1 MRLFAC
7 LLTMCV
13 WPLPAGP
20 ALAQA
25 PPTAALIDD
34 LVDEQGRAYEKAREE
49 VLGRRDVVDVAR
61 ASLERTAYGR
71 STWRRLVLTEALA
84 MHVTHREEAEH
95 LRNLQGLDSDHY
107 RLRRVPVPS
116 AAREL
121 RRLRHVAPLM
131 VELFLKGMD
140 TYAWS
145 SPATAGAE
153 AAALRR
159 NLLMAIGRSGHAARV
174 HFLTDVLE
182 GGCACCESCDTAV
195 RALGETGARAAL
207 PVLLRVL
214 DEARANGDT
223 ESYATVVEAL
233 GGIRHAEV
241 WPHIEAALGSAN
253 PRVRAA
259 AIRSAAAYGSRRY
272 WSTDSGEGA
281 RIRAAIGSSLVDVL
295 SEAEDEGIL
304 VEVLEA
310 LSAVAT
316 PQLRELL
323 EQEQAAVTGT
333 VRSTASRAVAGDR
346 FQRAL
351 DRVNRTLAREQ
362 SPREREQR

>member
-7 LLTMCV
+7 LLTVCV
-13 WPLPAGP
+13 WLLAVDP

-25 PPTAALIDD
+25 PSTSALIED
-34 LVDEQGRAYEKAREE
+34 LFDERGRAYEEAREE
-49 VLGRRDVVDVAR
+49 VLGRRDIVDVAR
-61 ASLERTAYGR
+61 ASLVTTAYGR
-71 STWRRLVLTEALA
+71 STWRRLVLREALA

-131 VELFLKGMD
+131 IELFLKGVD

-145 SPATAGAE
+145 GPATAEAE

-159 NLLMAIGRSGHAARV
+159 NLLMAIGRSGHA
-174 HFLTDVLE
+174 
-182 GGCACCESCDTAV
+182 
-195 RALGETGARAAL
+195 
-207 PVLLRVL
+207 
-214 DEARANGDT
+214 
-223 ESYATVVEAL
+223 TVVEAL
-233 GGIRHAEV
+233 GVRHAEV
-241 WPHIEAALGSAN
+241 WPHIEAALGRAN

-295 SEAEDEGIL
+295 FEAEDEGIL
-304 VEVLEA
+304 AAVLEA
-310 LSAVAT
+310 LSAVAS

-323 EQEQAAVTGT
+323 EQERAAASGT
-333 VRSTASRAVAGDR
+333 VRSRASRAVAGDR
-346 FQRAL
+346 FQQAL
-351 DRVNRTLAREQ
+351 DRVDGTLAREQ
-362 SPREREQR
+362 SLREREQR